1 MVYSRGMSATRV
13 INPAGLALIQQWE
26 GLALT
31 AYRDIAGVWTIGW
44 GHTGGVYKGQV
55 ITQTEALQLLMGD
68 LAGFEAFVA
77 AHTDPA
83 ATSDNQFAA
92 MVSLAYN
99 IGTGGFLGST
109 VLRDHKAG
117 DFQGAAAAFLLWD
130 KAHVDGQLVVVR
142 GLLNRRIAEAAL
154 YST

>member
-1 MVYSRGMSATRV
+1 MTATRV
-13 INPAGLALIQQWE
+13 INPAGLSLIQQWE
-26 GLALT
+26 RLVLT

-44 GHTGGVYKGQV
+44 GHTGGVYKGQT
-55 ITQTEALQLLMGD
+55 ITDQQAVQLLMGD
-68 LAGFEAFVA
+68 LAGFEASVA
-77 AHTDPA
+77 ARTDPL

-92 MVSLAYN
+92 MVSLSYN

-117 DFQGAAAAFLLWD
+117 DFEGAAAAFLLWD
-130 KAHVDGQLVVVR
+130 KAHVDGQLVTVQ

-154 YST
+154 YGTA